1 MKEFIKMA
9 FATVVG
15 FLISGFC
22 LMILGIMFLAALVA
36 STENTTTTVKDR
48 SVFVLELNGN
58 VAERYQ
64 TSPLDK
70 LLGEDFST
78 YGLDQ
83 ILSSIRKAK
92 ENESIAGIYIEAGNF
107 VCPTASLQE
116 IRRAL
121 LDFKESGKFIVAYG
135 GNYTQSTY
143 YLASVA
149 DNLAVNPSGSIA
161 WQGLSAQT
169 VFLKGLLEKIGV
181 EMQIFRVGTYKS
193 AVEPFIAHE
202 MSDANRKQTEVFIGS
217 IWNNL
222 VNDISAS
229 RHITSEELNALADK
243 NLSFCPAQEY
253 IQTKLA
259 DKLMY
264 KDEVLSYLKTLT
276 GRTEKEEL
284 PTLRLEDMI
293 NVPETAS
300 KSNLHKDRIAIYYAF
315 GEIDNRSNTYD
326 EGINSEVVINDLR
339 RLREDD
345 KIKAVVFRVN
355 SPGGSAYGSE
365 QIWREISL
373 LKEVKPVVVSMGDY
387 AASGGYYIS
396 CAANYIYAEP
406 TTITGSI
413 GIFGMIPNA
422 QKLLEDKLGLS
433 FDGVKTNKL
442 ADLGD
447 FSRPFNQEE
456 SALVQ
461 QMVNQGYA
469 LFTQRCADGRR
480 MPIEK
485 IQEIAEGR
493 VWTGEDAKKLNLV
506 DELGGINQAVEKAA
520 SLAELTEYSI
530 QSYPAQED
538 KWFRLLDL
546 KSDHYIQSQIRSA
559 FGDFYPG
566 VRFMQQIKHADRI
579 QARLPFE
586 LSIN

>member
-22 LMILGIMFLAALVA
+22 LMILGIMFFAALVA

-315 GEIDNRSNTYD
+315 GEIDNGSNTYD

-447 FSRPFNQEE
+447 FSRPFNQI
-456 SALVQ
+456 
-461 QMVNQGYA
+461 
-469 LFTQRCADGRR
+469 GRASCR
-480 MPIEK
+480 E
-485 IQEIAEGR
+485 R
-493 VWTGEDAKKLNLV
+493 V
-506 DELGGINQAVEKAA
+506 
-520 SLAELTEYSI
+520 
-530 QSYPAQED
+530 
-538 KWFRLLDL
+538 
-546 KSDHYIQSQIRSA
+546 
-559 FGDFYPG
+559 
-566 VRFMQQIKHADRI
+566 
-579 QARLPFE
+579 
-586 LSIN
+586 